1 MTGQLTPSQER
12 IFTAL
17 FALSVIALISFTI
30 VFFVLCSSQDLSSTT
45 DNVASPILGQF
56 DSTGAAI
63 VIIGMP
69 ILFILMCH
77 LYLKAYRM

>member
-1 MTGQLTPSQER
+1 MTGQLTPSQAR

-17 FALSVIALISFTI
+17 FALSIIALIAFAV
-30 VFFVLCSSQDLSSTT
+30 VFFVLCSSQDLSSST

-56 DSTGAAI
+56 DSTGASI
-63 VIIGMP
+63 IIIGMP
-69 ILFILMCH
+69 LLFILMCH